1 MVDVRGGCHSRRV
14 PRPANRLPAF
24 VATTGGH
31 LVQMTLM
38 APLVEPER
46 HEDALWITHRT
57 PQSESMLAGRRV
69 HFVPMVDARDWGAV
83 VRRTPSV
90 LGALRRHRVDT
101 VYSTG
106 AAIALA
112 ALPLAPLVGAK
123 PEFYESLARST
134 GPSVTGRVMARLPW
148 VGCYTHYPS
157 LAGGRWRFE
166 RSLLDTFDVSDAP
179 EPPITRIFVTLG
191 TARPWGFRRLV
202 DRVLQIAPEGAEI
215 VWQTGATDVSDLGL
229 EGRDMIPDAQ
239 FQEEIER
246 ADVVISHSGCGTFL
260 RCMEAGKVPVLVPRR
275 AAHGE
280 HVDDHQEQ
288 IAQVTAARGLSVMR
302 EADELTLDDL
312 RVAARR
318 RALLAV

>member
-1 MVDVRGGCHSRRV
+1 M
-14 PRPANRLPAF
+14 PRPGTRRPAF

-31 LVQMTLM
+31 LVQMSLM
-38 APLVEPER
+38 GPLVEPDR

-83 VRRTPSV
+83 LRRTPSV
-90 LGALRRHRVDT
+90 LAALRRHGVDR

-106 AAIALA
+106 AAVALT
-112 ALPLAPLVGAK
+112 ALPLAPLVGAR
-123 PEFYESLARST
+123 PAFYESMARST
-134 GPSVTGRVMARLPW
+134 GPSVTGSLLARLPW
-148 VGCYTHYPS
+148 IPCYTHYPA
-157 LAGGRWRFE
+157 LADGRRWRFE
-166 RSLLDTFDVSDAP
+166 RSLLDTFGVDDAP
-179 EPPITRIFVTLG
+179 EPEISRIFVTLG

-202 DRVLQIAPEGAEI
+202 DRVLEIAPPGAQI
-215 VWQTGATDVSDLGL
+215 VWQTGATDVSDLDID
-229 EGRDMIPDAQ
+229 GRDVIPDAQ

-246 ADVVISHSGCGTFL
+246 ADVVISHSGCGTFI

-288 IAQVTAARGLSVMR
+288 IAEVTAARGLSIMR

-312 RVAARR
+312 RLAAARR
-318 RALLAV
+318 AAVTV